1 MGLAA
6 AAAGKRAAAPK
17 TSYVEDASDDDGED
31 GEYSEPARKK
41 AKTPTTTG
49 AQPKSMSVIAK
60 TATAEAKATGEG
72 AKAKAAGAKAAS
84 AALKGVIAKLGV
96 LDRQQLAGVLQALL
110 ENGTV
115 PPEKVETLLPSPD
128 MSAYVKEGERLSA
141 AIRRAL
147 PNSRYGSCTDHY
159 GYKRCASANNAC
171 KKYIVDNAKVFKSA
185 KQWQAALEYA
195 MAMLPVA
202 QGMVDFD
209 LPEDCKARNA
219 AIDQLT
225 SLMTEAESRL
235 GIAVPAPKATA
246 GPSSAAGPSPAPAL
260 IVAEPAD

>member
-49 AQPKSMSVIAK
+49 AQPKSKSVIAK

-147 PNSRYGSCTDHY
+147 PNSRYGSCTDHS

-171 KKYIVDNAKVFKSA
+171 K
-185 KQWQAALEYA
+185 
-195 MAMLPVA
+195 
-202 QGMVDFD
+202 
-209 LPEDCKARNA
+209 
-219 AIDQLT
+219 
-225 SLMTEAESRL
+225 
-235 GIAVPAPKATA
+235 
-246 GPSSAAGPSPAPAL
+246 
-260 IVAEPAD
+260 